1 MHCYQISPHVYLESF
16 VEDAVL
22 LIADQ
27 DFMITVNH
35 AGAHLFK
42 QVQEAIGNGP
52 FSRADCVNF
61 LLDNY
66 ELTTLEAEKKM
77 RSIIG
82 FGLMYDVV
90 VKQ

>member
-1 MHCYQISPHVYLESF
+1 MHCYQISPHIYLESF
-16 VEDAVL
+16 AEDAVL

-42 QVQEAIGNGP
+42 LAQEAIGNGP
-52 FSRADCVNF
+52 FSRADCVKF

-66 ELTTLEAEKKM
+66 ELTTFEAEKKM
-77 RSIIG
+77 RSILG
-82 FGLMYDVV
+82 FGLVHDVI